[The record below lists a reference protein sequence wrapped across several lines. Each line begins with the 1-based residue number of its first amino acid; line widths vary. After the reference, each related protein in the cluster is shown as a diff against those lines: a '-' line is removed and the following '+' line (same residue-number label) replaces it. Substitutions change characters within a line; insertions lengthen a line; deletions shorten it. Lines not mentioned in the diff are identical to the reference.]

1 MKKRKKQLVL
11 DSAPSHNPVAKFAHQ
26 FNKAQRFEDKTQYR
40 RHAKH
45 KNREV
50 SAKIPSIGVL
60 AVTSNY
66 FCVTI

>member
-26 FNKAQRFEDKTQYR
+26 FNRAEYFTDKTQYR
-40 RHAKH
+40 RNAKH

-50 SAKIPSIGVL
+50 SAKTLGLGVL
-60 AVTSNY
+60 AVTSSCY
-66 FCVTI
+66 VAS